1 MKKVQFNPKG
11 NLGKLLTKLQKLN
24 KQKIEVGY
32 FAEQQL
38 HATGDSYANIMKVN
52 YNGWQIMNLVSNAI
66 KADIRKGS
74 GTLARE
80 LNQLVHSNQE
90 PTKFLM
96 DLGNTYAHYSINYFG
111 NDQFLVVTY
120 NPTPMVDTGEL
131 ADNFAWRTSLT
142 MQYKTVG

>member
-11 NLGKLLTKLQKLN
+11 NLGKLLNKLQTLN

-32 FAEQQL
+32 FSEQGL

-52 YNGWQIMNLVSNAI
+52 YNGWQIMNLVSNAM
-66 KADIRKGS
+66 KTDIRKRS
-74 GTLARE
+74 GTLSRE
-80 LNQLVHSNQE
+80 INQLVHTNQS
-90 PTKFLM
+90 TNNFLM

-111 NDQFLVVTY
+111 NDNFLVVTS
-120 NPTPMVDTGEL
+120 NPTPMIDTGEL